1 MDNKLFRK
9 AETVFQA
16 DINSIVKTL
25 PEVNLIND
33 LIQLQMFKEGER
45 DDRYLTLVELYNYL
59 GVEKFMGIMDILA
72 GKNIKF
78 PAKDSFKETIEIA
91 LCWYYRNYRNY
102 SWDEIKQLISDED
115 LQSVK
120 LGIKINSLQR
130 FMSKYEE
137 IVDARLRKQRD
148 NEQRAADA

>member
-72 GKNIKF
+72 GKSIKF

-130 FMSKYEE
+130 FMGKYEE